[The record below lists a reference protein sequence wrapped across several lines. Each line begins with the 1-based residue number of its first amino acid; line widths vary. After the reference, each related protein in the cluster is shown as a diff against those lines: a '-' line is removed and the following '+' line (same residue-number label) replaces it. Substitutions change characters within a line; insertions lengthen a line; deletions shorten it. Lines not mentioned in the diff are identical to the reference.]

1 MSVVSVKVP
10 KEIKDKMRKTKGKV
24 DWPEEIRR
32 SIIEKIEEIERK
44 ETIENVEKL
53 LAKLPVQPRRAI
65 SRLVRE
71 DRGTH

>member
-10 KEIKDKMRKTKGKV
+10 KEIKDKMRKNKGKV

-32 SIIEKIEEIERK
+32 SIVEKIEEIERK

-65 SRLVRE
+65 SKLVRE
-71 DRGTH
+71 DRDAH